1 MRLPRRLL
9 VRKRLLRHLLILL
22 VPYLPV
28 LPARRRRPQV
38 TVRSAAS
45 SVRAA
50 SSRFAAVAC
59 SLTRRAVLLLPLLV
73 HRVLLHSLRW
83 LRLRLFRASPLSPSR
98 CSLNALS
105 ACRLLSLHSPLRH
118 PYRLPPSR

>member
-38 TVRSAAS
+38 TVRSVAS
-45 SVRAA
+45 SVRVA
-50 SSRFAAVAC
+50 SSRFAVVAC
-59 SLTRRAVLLLPLLV
+59 SSIRRAVPLLPPV
-73 HRVLLHSLRW
+73 HRVLLHSL
-83 LRLRLFRASPLSPSR
+83 SG
-98 CSLNALS
+98 
-105 ACRLLSLHSPLRH
+105 
-118 PYRLPPSR
+118 